1 MPHLSAAVS
10 IHIRDGRT
18 YINHALASP
27 NHSVGAAPNGT
38 RDPRVV
44 IQACPPHGIPLGTL
58 GRPGGNL
65 VSEHRH
71 LALRGTIPGGDRGG
85 PFGLGEGLTS
95 SVQVALLDEE

>member
-27 NHSVGAAPNGT
+27 NHSVGAGPKGS

-44 IQACPPHGIPLGTL
+44 IQACLPHGIPLRTL
-58 GRPGGNL
+58 REAGSDL

-71 LALRGTIPGGDRGG
+71 LTLRGTIPGGDRGG

-95 SVQVALLDEE
+95 SVQVALLDE